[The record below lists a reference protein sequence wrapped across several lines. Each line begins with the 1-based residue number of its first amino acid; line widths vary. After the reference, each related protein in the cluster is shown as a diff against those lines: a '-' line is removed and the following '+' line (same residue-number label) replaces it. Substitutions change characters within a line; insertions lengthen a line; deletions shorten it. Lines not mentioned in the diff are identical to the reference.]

1 MSLAT
6 VSIQTSPEN
15 AVADLRFEEI
25 ALCLLEPIKK
35 VLDLTT
41 PQPWQT
47 HFVAG
52 QYKLTIT
59 GYGRPGT
66 RLIVCIDE
74 VQVLNFPIEG
84 DGIIYLQKYFN
95 LP

>member
-6 VSIQTSPEN
+6 VRIETQPKN
-15 AVADLRFEEI
+15 AQGDLRFEEVSFS
-25 ALCLLEPIKK
+25 LLEPSKK
-35 VLDLTT
+35 VLDLNS
-41 PQPWQT
+41 PKPWQT
-47 HFVAG
+47 HFVEG

-59 GYGRPGT
+59 GYGRPRT

-74 VQVLNFPIEG
+74 VQILNFQIDGEG
-84 DGIIYLQKYFN
+84 VIYLQKYFN